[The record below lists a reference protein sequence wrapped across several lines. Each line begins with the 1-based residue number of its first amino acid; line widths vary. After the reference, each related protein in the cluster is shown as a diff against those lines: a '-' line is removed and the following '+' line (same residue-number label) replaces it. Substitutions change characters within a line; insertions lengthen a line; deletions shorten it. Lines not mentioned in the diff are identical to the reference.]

1 MLRKLALAIAGVLL
15 LCPAARADSIHL
27 SHYGEVMPT
36 VPWAVALSRHMFQ
49 KNGVDVTDVIG
60 SQGGGTT
67 IRNMLAGGIGF
78 GEVSA
83 GATVTGIRAG
93 LPVKIVGI
101 GIASANDNGWVVP
114 KASPIHGIKDLK
126 GKTMGIT
133 SPGGITTVYATMLLE
148 KNGLSF
154 KDVNG
159 VPVGTGAGIAA
170 LDAGKLD
177 STYEYEPLFSRDEA
191 KYRVIA
197 NVGDVF
203 PRLVN
208 LFLVATQD
216 LIDHHPD
223 QLRAIMLTHKEAVDF
238 IYAHPKEAA
247 DLAAPYMVG
256 VSQEVVER
264 AVARLVKFHFW
275 SEGGFDQMA
284 LDNLQQVLLA
294 TGDIKSKVDFK
305 PMVDN
310 RFLPPGTK
318 PLE

>member
-1 MLRKLALAIAGVLL
+1 MLRKLALAFVGALL
-15 LCPAARADSIHL
+15 ICPPAWADSIHL

-36 VPWAVALSRHMFQ
+36 VPWAVALEHHMFQ
-49 KNGVDVTDVIG
+49 KNGVDVTDVI
-60 SQGGGTT
+60 SSSGGGTT

-78 GEVSA
+78 GEVAA
-83 GATVTGIRAG
+83 GATVTGIQAG
-93 LPVKIVGI
+93 LPVKIVGV
-101 GIASANDNGWVVP
+101 GVDNASENVWVVP
-114 KASPIHGIKDLK
+114 KASPIHSIKDLR

-133 SPGGITTVYATMLLE
+133 SPGGITTAYATMLLQ
-148 KNGLSF
+148 KNGMTL

-177 STYEYEPLFSRDEA
+177 ATYEYEPLYSRDEA
-191 KYRVIA
+191 KYRIIA
-197 NVGDVF
+197 NVGDVY

-216 LIDHHPD
+216 MIDNHPD
-223 QLRAIMLTHKEAVDF
+223 QLRAIMLTYKQAVDF
-238 IYAHPKEAA
+238 VYAHPKEAA
-247 DLAAPYMVG
+247 DIATPYMV
-256 VSQEVVER
+256 STNKDIMER
-264 AVARLVKFHFW
+264 AVARLVKFHAW
-275 SEGGFDQMA
+275 ADGSFDKTA
-284 LDNLQQVLLA
+284 LDNLQQVLLL
-294 TGDIKSKVDFK
+294 TGEIKSKIDFK